1 MLVHEDMFC
10 VILVSGAI
18 CRLGAIYQSEFD
30 LKFGIEKSI
39 FIFFLEQSIVLE
51 QSISVQSTDRHN
63 NIRNQFFQNWN
74 YSSLKL
80 SRKSR
85 GEPISAVGHAVR
97 QTASVTPRRV
107 RNFSHPQKRI
117 LAPIFTPIKIFPQLS
132 TS

>member
-63 NIRNQFFQNWN
+63 NIRNQFF
-74 YSSLKL
+74 
-80 SRKSR
+80 
-85 GEPISAVGHAVR
+85 
-97 QTASVTPRRV
+97 
-107 RNFSHPQKRI
+107 
-117 LAPIFTPIKIFPQLS
+117 KIG
-132 TS
+132 TTVV